1 MVFLPKLD
9 KYFMDSE
16 TSITIEQGDTLS
28 QYLTHP
34 IFEKISQYTE
44 IENREAFVIGGFVRD
59 IILKRPSKDID
70 IVTVGSGISFAEGL
84 ARFINPK
91 IKVSTFKNFGTA
103 MFRYKDWEIEFV
115 GARKE
120 SYNRN
125 SRNPIVEEGTLSDDQ
140 NRRDFTINAMAIN
153 LSKKD
158 FGQLVDPFGGILDL
172 KNKTIKTPLEPD
184 ITFSDDPLRMMR
196 AVRFATQLNFSIE
209 AETFE
214 AIKRNAYRLDI
225 ISKERIADELQKIMA
240 TPKPSYGWY
249 LLDESGLLAKI
260 LPELQLLK
268 GTEII
273 NGCGHKDNFKHTLQV
288 LDNVC
293 RLSENI
299 WLRWSALLH
308 DIAKA
313 NTKKYIPNQ
322 GWTFHGH
329 EFLGS
334 KMVQKIFTRLKLP
347 LNENMKYVSK
357 MVLLH
362 LRPIV
367 LAEEEVTSSAIRR
380 LLFDAGDDIDD
391 LMMLCEADIT
401 SKNDEKVKRYLQN
414 LINVKEKLVEVE
426 SQDQLRNFQPPVS
439 GEEIMKTFGIA
450 PCKQVGEIKNT
461 IKDAILDGLIKNDY
475 SEAYVIMIQ
484 KGKELGLTIMI

>member
-1 MVFLPKLD
+1 MN
-9 KYFMDSE
+9 SE
-16 TSITIEQGDTLS
+16 TPITIQQGDSLA
-28 QYLTHP
+28 QFLKHP
-34 IFEKISQYTE
+34 IFEKVSQVSE
-44 IENREAFVIGGFVRD
+44 IEQCEVFVIGGFVRD
-59 IILKRPSKDID
+59 CILGRPSKDID
-70 IVTVGSGISFAEGL
+70 IVTVGSGIAFAQNV

-103 MFRYKDWEIEFV
+103 MFRYKDLEIEFV

-153 LSKKD
+153 LSTKH

-172 KNKTIKTPLEPD
+172 QNKTIKTPLEPD

-196 AVRFATQLNFSIE
+196 AVRFATQLGFTIE
-209 AETFE
+209 SETFD
-214 AIKRNAYRLDI
+214 AIKRNASRLEI
-225 ISKERIADELQKIMA
+225 ITKERIADELQKIMA
-240 TPKPSYGWY
+240 TSHPSKGWY
-249 LLDESGLLAKI
+249 LLDQSGLLDYI

-273 NGCGHKDNFKHTLQV
+273 NGSGHKDNFKHTLQV

-293 RLSENI
+293 RLSDNI
-299 WLRWSALLH
+299 WLRWAALLH

-313 NTKKYIPNQ
+313 NTKKYIPNI

-329 EFLGS
+329 EFIGS
-334 KMVQKIFTRLKLP
+334 KMVQKLFTRLKLP

-357 MVLLH
+357 LVLLH

-391 LMMLCEADIT
+391 LMVLCEADIT
-401 SKNDEKVKRYLQN
+401 SKNDEKVKRYLLN
-414 LINVKEKLVEVE
+414 LQNVKEKLIEVE
-426 SQDQLRNFQPPVS
+426 AQDQLRNFQPPVS
-439 GEEIMKTFGIA
+439 GEEIMKTFGLA
-450 PCKQVGEIKNT
+450 PCKHVGVIKNA
-461 IKDAILDGLIKNDY
+461 IKDAILDGIIKNDY
-475 SEAYVIMIQ
+475 SDAYAIMLQ
-484 KGKELGLTIMI
+484 KGKELGFTVV